1 MNNPLYAYYTYAVIA
16 LSLTFIFIL
25 IFNDKFLNK
34 FDSRISSFKS
44 NHANIILLLI
54 VISFGYQ
61 LHALWKEVL
70 FWDINSYLIVAQDIL
85 RGNIPYEFQWENKG
99 PLLFYIFSIPLLID
113 EANFL
118 LAKLFSDIIFSLV
131 VINLYFLTYKFSK
144 NKIYSFLASLF
155 FILLTSVSAL
165 FHPGWSEL
173 YVLFFLSTAINIY
186 LQVSETNKNNL
197 YLTIGFLLSC
207 CLFVSM
213 SSFLLIA
220 FLISYIIFDEKFNKK
235 VVLNLFFGG
244 VIPVTIFFIIYAH
257 RGMLY
262 ELIQAMIIIPFDYTK
277 YNPGFHINFFE
288 LQSILFSYFQNDR
301 LWPIFFVIIFSILNF
316 FNLKYLKSR
325 HTKFNFIFCLIIVSI
340 IIFLSGTGY
349 FHHAFY
355 ILYFVSASFI
365 FLNNKLVKNISS
377 ILILSTFLITFPHLF
392 KSSIN
397 NIGNINNLE
406 YPVYKEFV
414 EIKNTYNFDS
424 VLALQDFIFLF
435 YANLPNSSYFAHPGI
450 YTFDS
455 FTKELS
461 KNVSISQIS
470 IEEIILEQPDIIIC
484 GDLIKKETCKDLEE
498 NNYYFSYTPKYISS
512 KVFLRNSISSK

>member
-113 EANFL
+113 ETNFL

-144 NKIYSFLASLF
+144 NKICSFLASLF

-301 LWPIFFVIIFSILNF
+301 LWPIFL
-316 FNLKYLKSR
+316 
-325 HTKFNFIFCLIIVSI
+325 
-340 IIFLSGTGY
+340 
-349 FHHAFY
+349 
-355 ILYFVSASFI
+355 
-365 FLNNKLVKNISS
+365 
-377 ILILSTFLITFPHLF
+377 
-392 KSSIN
+392 
-397 NIGNINNLE
+397 
-406 YPVYKEFV
+406 
-414 EIKNTYNFDS
+414 
-424 VLALQDFIFLF
+424 
-435 YANLPNSSYFAHPGI
+435 
-450 YTFDS
+450 
-455 FTKELS
+455 
-461 KNVSISQIS
+461 
-470 IEEIILEQPDIIIC
+470 
-484 GDLIKKETCKDLEE
+484 
-498 NNYYFSYTPKYISS
+498 
-512 KVFLRNSISSK
+512 